1 MNRLAY
7 IGIFIAAVLIIM
19 AIFAPL
25 IATHN
30 PIDIPRDAVRNAAP
44 SAEHFFGTDGI
55 GRDVFSRIVYGAR
68 ISLQVGIVVVLVSGF
83 IGVIV
88 GSMAGFYGG
97 WVDKILSGY
106 IFNVFLAFP
115 GLLLAIALAAFVDEA
130 ALLGYLESWI
140 DYLLQATLLKIPVLD
155 AFAQR
160 FIDVSLTE
168 SVLNFFGRGLFKIL
182 LALCI
187 IGWVGYARVMR
198 GQVLKVREYDFVQA
212 ARALGASNMRI
223 LFTHILPNA
232 IQPLI
237 VQASLG
243 MAGAVLSEASLSFLG
258 VGIPPPAPS
267 WGTMIDEARD
277 LTTLYNAPHALFF
290 PGIAIALT
298 VLAFNFIGDGLREY
312 LDPKQRK
319 R

>member
-1 MNRLAY
+1 M
-7 IGIFIAAVLIIM
+7 IIAAV
-19 AIFAPL
+19 FAPL
-25 IATHN
+25 IATHD
-30 PIDIPRDAVRNAAP
+30 PLAIPNDAVRFAPP
-44 SAEHFFGTDGI
+44 SAAHWLGTDDL
-55 GRDVFSRIVYGAR
+55 GRDLFSRIVYGAR
-68 ISLQVGIVVVLVSGF
+68 ISLEV
-83 IGVIV
+83 GVIV
-88 GSMAGFYGG
+88 TLVSSIVGMSIGALAGFYGG
-97 WVDKILSGY
+97 WVDRILYGY
-106 IFNVFLAFP
+106 LFNVFLAFP
-115 GLLLAIALAAFVDEA
+115 GLLLAIAMVAF
-130 ALLGYLESWI
+130 LGPGLEKLI
-140 DYLLQATLLKIPVLD
+140 
-155 AFAQR
+155 F
-160 FIDVSLTE
+160 
-168 SVLNFFGRGLFKIL
+168 
-182 LALCI
+182 ALCI

-232 IQPLI
+232 VQPLI

-258 VGIPPPAPS
+258 LGIPAPAPS
-267 WGTMIDEARD
+267 WGTMINSAQGTGFQTVM
-277 LTTLYNAPHALFF
+277 LIAPVFLFA

>member
-1 MNRLAY
+1 MNRLTY
-7 IGIFIAAVLIIM
+7 IGIAIAAVLII
-19 AIFAPL
+19 AAVFAPL
-25 IATHN
+25 VATHDVTIIN
-30 PIDIPRDAVRNAAP
+30 TAMRFAAP
-44 SAEHFFGTDGI
+44 SAQHWFGTDAL
-55 GRDVFSRIVYGAR
+55 GRDVFSRVVYGAR
-68 ISLQVGIVVVLVSGF
+68 ISLEVGIIVVAVSTVIGTF
-83 IGVIV
+83 IGAI
-88 GSMAGFYGG
+88 AGFYGG
-97 WVDKILSGY
+97 WIDRILSGY

-115 GLLLAIALAAFVDEA
+115 GLLLAIALVAF
-130 ALLGYLESWI
+130 LG
-140 DYLLQATLLKIPVLD
+140 A
-155 AFAQR
+155 
-160 FIDVSLTE
+160 
-168 SVLNFFGRGLFKIL
+168 GLGKLI

-212 ARALGASNMRI
+212 ARALGASDSRL

-232 IQPLI
+232 VQPLI

-258 VGIPPPAPS
+258 LGIPPPAPS
-267 WGTMIDEARD
+267 WGTMIEEARGLD
-277 LTTLYNAPHALFF
+277 TLYNAPHVLLF

>member
-1 MNRLAY
+1 MNRLFY
-7 IGIFIAAVLIIM
+7 IGISIAAVVILV

-25 IATHN
+25 LATHDVN
-30 PIDIPRDAVRNAAP
+30 TQNLAMRFTPP
-44 SAEHFFGTDGI
+44 SAEHWFGTDAL
-55 GRDVFSRIVYGAR
+55 GRDIFSRILFGAR
-68 ISLQVGIVVVLVSGF
+68 ISLYVGITVVSVSGVFGIF
-83 IGVIV
+83 IGAI
-88 GSMAGFYGG
+88 AGFYGG
-97 WVDKILSGY
+97 LVDKFLSGY
-106 IFNVFLAFP
+106 VFNVFLAFP
-115 GLLLAIALAAFVDEA
+115 GLLLAIALVAF
-130 ALLGYLESWI
+130 LG
-140 DYLLQATLLKIPVLD
+140 T
-155 AFAQR
+155 
-160 FIDVSLTE
+160 
-168 SVLNFFGRGLFKIL
+168 GLGKLI

-212 ARALGASNMRI
+212 AKALGAGNMRI
-223 LFTHILPNA
+223 LFTHIMPNA

-258 VGIPPPAPS
+258 LGIPPPAPS
-267 WGTMIDEARD
+267 WGTMIEEARQYFSI
-277 LTTLYNAPHALFF
+277 TPHVLFF

-312 LDPKQRK
+312 LDPKQRT

>member
-1 MNRLAY
+1 MNRLTY
-7 IGIFIAAVLIIM
+7 IGLAIAVVFILT
-19 AIFAPL
+19 AIFAPF
-25 IATHN
+25 IATQDVTAQN
-30 PIDIPRDAVRNAAP
+30 LAMRYAAP
-44 SAEHFFGTDGI
+44 SATHWFGTDAL
-55 GRDVFSRIVYGAR
+55 GRDVFSRVVFGAR
-68 ISLQVGIVVVLVSGF
+68 ISLEVGIIVVVVSSIIGIF
-83 IGVIV
+83 IGAV
-88 GSMAGFYGG
+88 AGFYGG

-115 GLLLAIALAAFVDEA
+115 GLLLAIALVAF
-130 ALLGYLESWI
+130 LG
-140 DYLLQATLLKIPVLD
+140 A
-155 AFAQR
+155 
-160 FIDVSLTE
+160 
-168 SVLNFFGRGLFKIL
+168 GLGKLI

-212 ARALGASNMRI
+212 ARALGASDRRI

-258 VGIPPPAPS
+258 LGIPPPAPS
-267 WGTMIDEARD
+267 WGTMIEEARGFD
-277 LTTLYNAPHALFF
+277 VLYNAPHVLIF

>member
-7 IGIFIAAVLIIM
+7 IGTAIASIVVAA

-25 IATHN
+25 IATH
-30 PIDIPRDAVRNAAP
+30 DVAVQDLAMRFAGP
-44 SAEHFFGTDGI
+44 SGNHLFGTDAL
-55 GRDVFSRIVYGAR
+55 GRDLFSRVIFGAR
-68 ISLQVGIVVVLVSGF
+68 ISLEVGITVVVISGT
-83 IGVIV
+83 IGILI
-88 GSMAGFYGG
+88 GAAAGFYGG
-97 WVDKILSGY
+97 WLDRMLSGY
-106 IFNVFLAFP
+106 LFNVFLAFP
-115 GLLLAIALAAFVDEA
+115 GLLLAIALVAF
-130 ALLGYLESWI
+130 LG
-140 DYLLQATLLKIPVLD
+140 A
-155 AFAQR
+155 
-160 FIDVSLTE
+160 
-168 SVLNFFGRGLFKIL
+168 GLGKLI

-198 GQVLKVREYDFVQA
+198 GQVLKVREYDFVLA
-212 ARALGASNMRI
+212 AKALGARNGRI

-258 VGIPPPAPS
+258 LGIPPPAPS
-267 WGTMIDEARD
+267 WGTMIEEARN
-277 LTTLYNAPHALFF
+277 YFAIYPHLLFF
-290 PGIAIALT
+290 PGAAIAMT

-312 LDPKQRK
+312 LDPKQRT